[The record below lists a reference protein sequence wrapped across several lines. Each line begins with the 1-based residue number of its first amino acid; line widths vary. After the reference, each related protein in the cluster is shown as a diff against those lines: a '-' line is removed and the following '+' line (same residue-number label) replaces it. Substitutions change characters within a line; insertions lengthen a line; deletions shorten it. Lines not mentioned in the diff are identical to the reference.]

1 MLTCEG
7 ILTRTISTWNLVGE
21 EFIENDDGT
30 YTKNTVCYG
39 TVVKC
44 GVKKPN
50 VKFYAEAF
58 GVPELQVCSF
68 ELVESK
74 IATFN
79 LVNIYE
85 FAQYGDESE
94 DPNENQPDCV
104 VNE

>member
-1 MLTCEG
+1 MLICEG
-7 ILTRTISTWNLVGE
+7 NLTRTITTWNLVGQ
-21 EFIENDDGT
+21 EFVENDDGT

-50 VKFYAEAF
+50 EKFYAEAF
-58 GVPELQVCSF
+58 GVPELQACAF

-79 LVNIYE
+79 LGNIYE
-85 FAQYGDESE
+85 FAEYDGEEEQT
-94 DPNENQPDCV
+94 NET
-104 VNE
+104 